1 MEGSNEVLQGE
12 ASKGEQTVTNGSQ
25 EECRVS
31 NWKTVSPEKVGRS
44 SPGHVSEVLIS
55 ASKFSVLTV
64 DEKEEVE
71 EGEIGFEDQEN
82 NEDENLEDMEQLRVI
97 EDDLLEDNILE
108 HQSRGKDKA
117 VMKKGL
123 KRGPK
128 VKVQDANPAKSTRLS
143 RKKK

>member
-1 MEGSNEVLQGE
+1 MDSANPPGNLNPPEVGSANLRDVISDSMDGKEQNLEGSKEVLQGE
-12 ASKGEQTVTNGSQ
+12 AKGEQTVTNGSQ

-71 EGEIGFEDQEN
+71 EE
-82 NEDENLEDMEQLRVI
+82 
-97 EDDLLEDNILE
+97 
-108 HQSRGKDKA
+108 
-117 VMKKGL
+117 
-123 KRGPK
+123 
-128 VKVQDANPAKSTRLS
+128 
-143 RKKK
+143 